1 MKEEH
6 MSNITRW
13 EPFRDL
19 VSVRKDMDRL
29 FDEFFTIPTA
39 TVNGWSTPMVD
50 MYQTEDDIVVKAT
63 MPGLDPD
70 DLDIQITGDMLSI
83 RGEIKHEVEEKDAKY
98 HVREHRYQ
106 SFARS
111 LTLPARV
118 VADQAKA
125 EMNNGVLTLTL
136 PKAEEAKPKTISVR
150 AK

>member
-1 MKEEH
+1 

-29 FDEFFTIPTA
+29 FDEFFTMPTA
-39 TVNGWSTPMVD
+39 APTGWSMPMVD

-63 MPGLDPD
+63 LPGLEPE
-70 DLDIQITGDMLSI
+70 DLDIQITGDVLNI

-98 HVREHRYQ
+98 HLREHRHQ

-111 LTLPARV
+111 LTLPAAV
-118 VADQAKA
+118 VADKAKA
-125 EMNNGVLTLTL
+125 DMKNGVLTLTL
-136 PKAEEAKPKTISVR
+136 PKAEEAKPKTITV
-150 AK
+150 KPK